1 MLQIKAAESIDY
13 QTFNFVV
20 KDGAARIQ
28 EFVAA
33 GRNYG
38 GKIFVSYIK
47 VDVTGSTITQYVYW
61 EECKRK
67 WYGRKKCW
75 TNSAPRA
82 LYTSEL
88 VSIQNGL
95 LHHGY
100 KALQAQLDTLASNST
115 YATAVQGFHAT
126 VKE

>member
-47 VDVTGSTITQYVYW
+47 VDVTGSTITQ
-61 EECKRK
+61 
-67 WYGRKKCW
+67 
-75 TNSAPRA
+75 
-82 LYTSEL
+82 
-88 VSIQNGL
+88 
-95 LHHGY
+95 
-100 KALQAQLDTLASNST
+100 
-115 YATAVQGFHAT
+115 
-126 VKE
+126 